1 MPEAKIPAT
10 TSATLAVSEELR
22 ARAAELIRESV
33 GALGRQ
39 VYHPQLGITTP
50 QEAMYAQMYAQRYG
64 WGTDRHPY

>member
-1 MPEAKIPAT
+1 MPEAK
-10 TSATLAVSEELR
+10 TSTPTDILHSSDELR

-50 QEAMYAQMYAQRYG
+50 QEAMYAQRYG